1 MIELCEALK
10 TIHAANIVHRDI
22 KPENVFLVNDQY
34 LKIGDLGISRKI
46 EPDDSA
52 HTRIGTPRYLAPEVY
67 KGEAYTFTADIWS
80 LGTNSWT
87 NNKYLFYLINLGI
100 MLVELVKLKAPII
113 NPYQT
118 SESCLCMTYGTKWIV
133 SVPHFSNSDYG
144 TNLYKMTKRML
155 KYEQRERPTAEEL
168 EKFLRRQPVIHPK

>member
-46 EPDDSA
+46 EPDNSA

-67 KGEAYTFTADIWS
+67 KGEAYTFTADIWG
-80 LGTNSWT
+80 LGKSRFT
-87 NNKYLFYLINLGI
+87 NKYLFKLILRYYVSGAGQ
-100 MLVELVKLKAPII
+100 VESA
-113 NPYQT
+113 
-118 SESCLCMTYGTKWIV
+118 
-133 SVPHFSNSDYG
+133 DY
-144 TNLYKMTKRML
+144 
-155 KYEQRERPTAEEL
+155 
-168 EKFLRRQPVIHPK
+168 

>member
-22 KPENVFLVNDQY
+22 KPENVFLLNDQC

-80 LGTNSWT
+80 LG
-87 NNKYLFYLINLGI
+87 KFR
-100 MLVELVKLKAPII
+100 
-113 NPYQT
+113 T
-118 SESCLCMTYGTKWIV
+118 STYFV
-133 SVPHFSNSDYG
+133 
-144 TNLYKMTKRML
+144 
-155 KYEQRERPTAEEL
+155 
-168 EKFLRRQPVIHPK
+168 